1 MRWCKAHIRSLS
13 ALAIASGLLF
23 APGCQ
28 WLAPRGNAGEVDLK
42 DADRQ
47 TLESEYLKLRERA
60 HELEA
65 KRVDTDLDLA
75 KYNAEIEAQKEL
87 NRLLRRELEAT
98 TADLDYLES
107 QFINRSDQSTREE
120 TRASAV
126 AAIADVQLL
135 YEKASGQNADSTADI
150 LQEVE
155 RRLAAA
161 EYQIQRRNYVAAVY
175 YANRAMRILDESER
189 RRRTVFTEGD
199 TRIISVPTANL
210 REGPGRGRR
219 IIGRLGYGT
228 LMVELAQKDE
238 WLRVRTR
245 DGAEGWVHASLVH

>member
-1 MRWCKAHIRSLS
+1 MRLCKAHIRPIF
-13 ALAIASGLLF
+13 ALAVASGLLF

-28 WLAPRGNAGEVDLK
+28 WLAPKGNAEAVDVK
-42 DADRQ
+42 NSDRQ
-47 TLESEYLKLRERA
+47 TLESEYLKMRERA
-60 HELEA
+60 RELEA
-65 KRVDTDLDLA
+65 RRADTDLDLT

-107 QFINRSDQSTREE
+107 QFINPSNRSTREE

-135 YEKASGQNADSTADI
+135 YDKARGQSADSTTDI
-150 LQEVE
+150 LQDVE
-155 RRLAAA
+155 SRLAAA
-161 EYQIQRRNYVAAVY
+161 DYQIQRRNYVAAVY
-175 YANRAMRILDESER
+175 YANRAMRTLDESER

-210 REGPGRGRR
+210 REGPGRGNR
-219 IIGRLGYGT
+219 IIGKLGYGT
-228 LMVELAQKDE
+228 LMVELAQKDQ
-238 WLRVRTR
+238 WIRVRTR
-245 DGAEGWVHASLVH
+245 DGTEGWVYGSLVH